1 MCWAGSARQ
10 PRSVC
15 DLRHL
20 LFQLGNAL
28 VLVGD
33 GVFYGFQ
40 LFQNLIQFG
49 FVLLEGKTQ
58 HIFVMRWQDLVLQN
72 SVVKAKGLLWMGAL
86 QGSSMLNSHCGIIKV
101 RKDL

>member
-15 DLRHL
+15 NLRHL

-33 GVFYGFQ
+33 GVFDGFQ

-49 FVLLEGKTQ
+49 FVLLDGKTERAL
-58 HIFVMRWQDLVLQN
+58 VMRWQGLVLQ
-72 SVVKAKGLLWMGAL
+72 
-86 QGSSMLNSHCGIIKV
+86 I
-101 RKDL
+101 

>member
-1 MCWAGSARQ
+1 MLDPLLISLKHGYIPGKNRDLKVVKKNILDNKPAARCCWPNWATGMCWAGSARQ

-15 DLRHL
+15 NLRHL

-33 GVFYGFQ
+33 GVFDGFQ

-49 FVLLEGKTQ
+49 FVL
-58 HIFVMRWQDLVLQN
+58 
-72 SVVKAKGLLWMGAL
+72 SV
-86 QGSSMLNSHCGIIKV
+86 
-101 RKDL
+101 